1 MERETM
7 KERCCVCGFR
17 VRKAGT
23 YSGFEVLFTTN
34 PKKNI
39 GPKKTEPHQ
48 TPPLIVFL
56 KKNS

>member
-1 MERETM
+1 M

-48 TPPLIVFL
+48 TPPLIVFF